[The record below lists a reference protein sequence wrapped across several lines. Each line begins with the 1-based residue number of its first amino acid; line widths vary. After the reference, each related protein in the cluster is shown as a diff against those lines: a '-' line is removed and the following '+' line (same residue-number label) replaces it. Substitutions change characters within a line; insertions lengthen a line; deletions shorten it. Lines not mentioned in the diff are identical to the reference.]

1 MKPKIN
7 TNREPL
13 SEKDIEKGKNFKTV
27 YQNYYKIPKPLYK
40 NKKFLG
46 AIIIIS
52 ILTLVLILDSIESNK
67 TELNENNI
75 DTTKATITDTLK
87 KDSLIKN

>member
-67 TELNENNI
+67 SSNEVKTDSLQTNTNQ
-75 DTTKATITDTLK
+75 TDT
-87 KDSLIKN
+87 IKQDTIN